1 MGGLERPT
9 HFPPATQP
17 RYRIHPADGGEFS
30 PVWRVRERLYFVNP
44 HIHTP
49 YTYQYNLSLQRE
61 VTRNMVAEINY
72 VGSSA
77 KGLTALQ
84 DVNPFDLS
92 TPKRRQPVPH
102 SE

>member
-1 MGGLERPT
+1 MGVGAANP
-9 HFPPATQP
+9 FPSGPPNPLPHSTC
-17 RYRIHPADGGEFS
+17 DGGEFLRLRYES
-30 PVWRVRERLYFVNP
+30 GLYFVNP

-92 TPKRRQPVPH
+92 TISGANP
-102 SE
+102 SAF